1 MTPRVESPV
10 SERTSRRLR
19 VQLRYLVAL
28 GTRFRWT
35 LGLAAALFLAVP
47 GLYAWAWVGPA
58 GEQVGYL
65 QGFHHVYFLLF
76 GQPSLPFVDHA
87 GWEALTFLIPP
98 VGLALVVDGGVRF
111 AYLFFARSR
120 GDKEWIAVMAES
132 LKGHVVVC
140 GAGRV
145 GYRVVEQLRALGQEV
160 AVVDKREDAA
170 FVSTLRDL
178 HVPVLVDD
186 LRSPATLERL
196 NVRAASAIVCATD
209 DDLANL
215 NSALDARRLNPR
227 IRVVM
232 RLFDDDLVAKVRDAF
247 QAEALSSSAVAA
259 PAMAVTALDPR
270 VEHSFPVG
278 PHLMVV
284 SRFMVGER
292 LSGLTLSAVRDDHGA
307 LALSLRREERDE
319 LHPRGST
326 ALQPGDVVVLQ
337 ASWEDYRR
345 LRAFTGEADAPVSRP
360 H

>member
-1 MTPRVESPV
+1 MTPPGGAARSPRWPV
-10 SERTSRRLR
+10 H
-19 VQLRYLVAL
+19 LRYLVAL
-28 GTRFRWT
+28 AGRFRLT
-35 LGLAAALFLAVP
+35 LLLAAVLFGVVPALF
-47 GLYAWAWVGPA
+47 AWQWVGPA
-58 GEQVGYL
+58 GERVRFL
-65 QGFHHVYFLLF
+65 QALHHVYFLLF

-120 GDKEWIAVMAES
+120 GDKEWISVMAES
-132 LKGHVVVC
+132 LRGHVVVC

-145 GYRVVEQLRALGQEV
+145 GYRVVEQLRALGHDV
-160 AVVDKREDAA
+160 AVVDKREEAA

-178 HVPVLVDD
+178 QVPVLVDD

-196 NVRAASAIVCATD
+196 NVRGASAIVCATD

-259 PAMAVTALDPR
+259 PAMAITALDPR
-270 VEHSFPVG
+270 VEHSFQVG
-278 PHLMVV
+278 AHLMVV
-284 SRFMVGER
+284 SRFQVAT
-292 LSGLTLSAVRDDHGA
+292 GLTGMTLSAVRDEHGA
-307 LALSLRREERDE
+307 LALSLRRDGRDE
-319 LHPRGST
+319 LHPRGNT
-326 ALQPGDVVVLQ
+326 VLQQGDGLVLQ

-345 LRAFTGEADAPVSRP
+345 LRAFTGEAEAPVSRP